1 VPYLSRFVH
10 SLSASGLVLVALAT
24 PAAADEPAAETAR
37 LKKSI
42 VVLQELVR
50 TPDDAIPEH
59 ILARAEAIVVI
70 PTLVKG
76 GFVVGAEHG
85 KGVMSIRNGATGTW
99 SLPAFV
105 AMTGG
110 SIGWQVGVQS
120 TDLVLLVMNK
130 DGVDDLL
137 RSEFKLG
144 ADASIAAGPVGRSAQ
159 AATDATMSA
168 KILAYSRAKGLFAGV
183 SVQGSSLRDDP
194 QANRAF
200 YGRELTSREVF
211 AKAATPA
218 PAAAAAW
225 RDALTAIVP
234 VSR

>member
-1 VPYLSRFVH
+1 MPYLSRFVH

-24 PAAADEPAAETAR
+24 PAAADEPAAETDR

-85 KGVMSIRNGATGTW
+85 RGVMSIRNGGTW

-168 KILAYSRAKGLFAGV
+168 RILAYSRAKGLFAGV

-194 QANRAF
+194 QANGAF

-218 PAAAAAW
+218 PAAAATW
-225 RDALTAIVP
+225 RDALAAIVP